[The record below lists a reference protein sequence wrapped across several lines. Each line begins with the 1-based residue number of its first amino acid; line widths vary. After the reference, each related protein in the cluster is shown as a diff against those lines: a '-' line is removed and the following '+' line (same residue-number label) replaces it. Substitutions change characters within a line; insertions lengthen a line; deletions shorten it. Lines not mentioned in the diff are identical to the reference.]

1 MVGAGG
7 IKIWW
12 GGFFQMEGMNKY
24 LASNMGLPFPSPG
37 LGITHQQQPAPTQI
51 KKKEAW
57 AGDEKTALK

>member
-1 MVGAGG
+1 MG
-7 IKIWW
+7 
-12 GGFFQMEGMNKY
+12 GMNKY

-51 KKKEAW
+51 RKKEAW